1 MPYLLI
7 QTNQAINIEK
17 SQSLMQRASKTVA
30 EILGKSENYVMVSLQ
45 DSVKMLFAGK
55 TDPTAF
61 LHLKSLELPE
71 ASTADY
77 AKTLCSMVE
86 QELNIPPDRIFIN
99 FSSPERH
106 MWGWNNKTF

>member
-7 QTNQAINIEK
+7 QTNQDINTEK
-17 SQSLMQRASKTVA
+17 SESLMQRASKTIA
-30 EILGKSENYVMVSLQ
+30 ELLGKSENYVMVSLQ
-45 DSVKMLFAGK
+45 DSSNMLFAGNS
-55 TDPTAF
+55 DPTAF

-77 AKTLCSMVE
+77 AKTLCDMIE
-86 QELNIPPDRIFIN
+86 QELDIPPDRIFIN

>member
-7 QTNQAINIEK
+7 QTNQAVSTEN

-30 EILGKSENYVMVSLQ
+30 EILGKSENYVMVNLQ
-45 DSVKMLFAGK
+45 DSACMTFAG
-55 TDPTAF
+55 TTEPAAF
-61 LHLKSLELPE
+61 LHLKSLGLPE
-71 ASTADY
+71 ASTTDY
-77 AKTLCSMVE
+77 STALCGMLE
-86 QELNIPPDRIFIN
+86 QELGISPDRIFIN